1 MMENNPKQFSNN
13 VKVDQCLRLSFF
25 FNFNDGNYTGCLISF
40 EARQNLFIRTH
51 RTMSNHY
58 VSISASST
66 RDNLSN
72 DI

>member
-1 MMENNPKQFSNN
+1 MI
-13 VKVDQCLRLSFF
+13 VH
-25 FNFNDGNYTGCLISF
+25 TGCLISF